1 MLNSFEI
8 ALSGSLYSSSG
19 SSSVSDVS
27 SVSRSRASS
36 VSESESEF
44 CESELKVLVEGQ
56 YCKVYEQSAKL
67 NKNWIMHLV
76 VFLGMRP
83 SIVTLDLIG
92 ILLSEMDIQVIG
104 LLTGIQ
110 KLGLDNCSLS
120 SEKLHMLSSLS
131 LQELSLKSNPVSDL
145 GFLKNMRKLKSLNL
159 ANTEITDDDVGVLS
173 GLNLEQL
180 DLSHTAIGD
189 HGANEICEIE
199 TLVVLDVS
207 FTEIVYF
214 QSIRKLCELSNLK
227 LINIDGYQFSQPLL
241 ELFLNDYMTRWT
253 DLRIHGM
260 PSLRGLPNLKANT

>member
-8 ALSGSLYSSSG
+8 ALSGSLCSSSG
-19 SSSVSDVS
+19 SSSVSRSRAS
-27 SVSRSRASS
+27 SVASS

-67 NKNWIMHLV
+67 NKNWIIHLGI
-76 VFLGMRP
+76 FLGMRP
-83 SIVTLDLIG
+83 SIVVLDLIG
-92 ILLSEMDIQVIG
+92 VVLSEIEIQHIALLIG
-104 LLTGIQ
+104 IE

-120 SEKLHMLSSLS
+120 SEKLHRLSSLN
-131 LQELSLKSNPVSDL
+131 LKELTLKNNPVSDL
-145 GFLKNMRKLKSLNL
+145 GFLGNMRELKALNL
-159 ANTEITDDDVGVLS
+159 ACTEITDDDVGVLS

-180 DLSHTAIGD
+180 DLSHTNISD
-189 HGANEICEIE
+189 HGAEEICEIE

-260 PSLRGLPNLKANT
+260 RFPSEGLRI